1 MKNTVQ
7 TEEEENTAKQ
17 AGMPLLPCFG
27 WVNLCDVVSGV
38 KSKVTEND
46 APLPGKLFG
55 EKICQIFAFFTLNG
69 GID

>member
-1 MKNTVQ
+1 
-7 TEEEENTAKQ
+7 
-17 AGMPLLPCFG
+17 MPLFPCFG

-46 APLPGKLFG
+46 APLPVRFCG
-55 EKICQIFAFFTLNG
+55 ERICQIFAFFTLNG

>member
-1 MKNTVQ
+1 
-7 TEEEENTAKQ
+7 
-17 AGMPLLPCFG
+17 MPLLPCFG

-46 APLPGKLFG
+46 APLPVRFFG
-55 EKICQIFAFFTLNG
+55 EKICQILAFFTLNG